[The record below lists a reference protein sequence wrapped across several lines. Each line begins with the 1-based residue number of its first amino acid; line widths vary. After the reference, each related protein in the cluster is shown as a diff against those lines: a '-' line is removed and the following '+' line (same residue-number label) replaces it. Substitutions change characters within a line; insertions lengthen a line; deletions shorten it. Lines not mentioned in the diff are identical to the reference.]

1 MGKQITFINARL
13 IDPRVEME
21 KSGTLTINNGLIEKK
36 DEGIKG
42 KVIDCKGMCL
52 APGIVDIGVKVCEP
66 GEKHKESFRSAS
78 SAAAAGG
85 VTSLVTRPD
94 TKPSIDNPELLEFF
108 KNRGKEASKVRIF
121 PTASLTKRNNGKKM
135 TEIGFLHEGGAVAFT
150 DGFNSIPNTKIFHQI
165 LKYASDFNTLIIGH
179 PQDYFLTKNT
189 KVTRFIEKPKEAK
202 AKQIISKKGYWNS
215 GMFYLRK
222 DSIINNFKK
231 YQPNIYRNCNKAVT
245 KAKYKSNVY
254 YLNKQAFTKATAKS
268 FDYAILE
275 KTKDINAIK
284 LDIPWSDL
292 GSWKEICK
300 MYGRNKRHYFKKKNV
315 FHRPWG
321 SYVNL
326 FNGKEFLIKELYV
339 KPKGILSLQ
348 KHHHRAE
355 HWVVTH
361 GKPKI
366 TLNKKYFTMKP
377 DETIFIPLGAI
388 HRIENPY
395 KKPVKIIEA
404 QVGSILK
411 ETDIVRYQDI
421 YGRIK

>member
-1 MGKQITFINARL
+1 MKIRPIILCGGAGTRLWPDQKKNLPKQFVDFGGWTLIQKTLERIKTPIFDFPVISTNLKYLKKIRYFLKKNKINKYKIVLEPKKKNTAPAVLSSAL
-13 IDPRVEME
+13 IKDIPLNQPLVYFVAD
-21 KSGTLTINNGLIEKK
+21 NLIEKPQA
-36 DEGIKG
+36 
-42 KVIDCKGMCL
+42 L
-52 APGIVDIGVKVCEP
+52 NRSIVKNKANLNNQNIFIFGFKP
-66 GEKHKESFRSAS
+66 KNP
-78 SAAAAGG
+78 
-85 VTSLVTRPD
+85 TS
-94 TKPSIDNPELLEFF
+94 EY
-108 KNRGKEASKVRIF
+108 G
-121 PTASLTKRNNGKKM
+121 
-135 TEIGFLHEGGAVAFT
+135 
-150 DGFNSIPNTKIFHQI
+150 
-165 LKYASDFNTLIIGH
+165 
-179 PQDYFLTKNT
+179 YFLTKKIKKNIN
-189 KVTRFIEKPKEAK
+189 KVTKFIEKPNINK
-202 AKQIISKKGYWNS
+202 AKQIIKKNGYWNA

-254 YLNKQAFTKATAKS
+254 YLNKQAFNKSIAKS
-268 FDYAILE
+268 FDYAVLE
-275 KTKDINAIK
+275 KAKEINAIK
-284 LDIPWSDL
+284 LDILWSDF
-292 GSWKEICK
+292 GNWREISK
-300 MYGRNKRHYFKKKNV
+300 FYKRNKTKYFKKKNV

-326 FNGKEFLIKELYV
+326 FKGKNFLVKELTIN
-339 KPKGILSLQ
+339 PKSSISLQ
-348 KHHHRAE
+348 KHNHRSE
-355 HWVVTH
+355 HWMITH

-377 DETIFIPLGAI
+377 DETIFIPLGSV